1 MITARDRR
9 SVLGTG
15 DRRNFLITRDRR
27 SVLGTR
33 DHYQGKEISAVGTGD
48 RYSVVYMKYVSWMHI
63 NASFS
68 CVCLVIDQKFR
79 HHSVKVA
86 ADPRG
91 DSRVDPQTTLTM

>member
-15 DRRNFLITRDRR
+15 DRINFLITRDRR

-33 DHYQGKEISAVGTGD
+33 D

-68 CVCLVIDQKFR
+68 CVCPVIDQKFR

-86 ADPRG
+86 GDPRG